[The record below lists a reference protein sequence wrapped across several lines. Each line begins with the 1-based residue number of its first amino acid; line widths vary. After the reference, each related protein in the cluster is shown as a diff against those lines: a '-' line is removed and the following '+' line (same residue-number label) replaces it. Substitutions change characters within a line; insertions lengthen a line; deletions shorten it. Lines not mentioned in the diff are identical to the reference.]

1 MTEIDD
7 LIKDRLIEHI
17 VNRTTDLGT
26 HDLLVPISNFTSPE
40 RAQAELALLRRLP
53 VVAGHRSEIPEPG
66 NYLTRDVLGTP
77 LIMLRQSDGSVASY
91 INMCRHRGGRV
102 ATEEK
107 GSKRN
112 FVCAYHGWVYN
123 RDGGDLVKVPFEH
136 FFGDVDKSC
145 NGLHSVR
152 TEELHGLIW
161 VNFAGAQAPAV
172 SDYLGPEVERQ
183 LKLCELEGAT
193 IFMDHRIPLDMNW
206 KLVLDGAI
214 DILHPQFLH
223 PTGVGKLIET
233 QTTVWLDYGRHG
245 QGFSPRKKMT
255 ALVREGETITSASK
269 FVGSNMFIYPNTQV
283 IAAPDHIEFWTVW
296 PDIDDPAK
304 SVVNIRFLIDPQKLD
319 ERMSGRL
326 NRSWEILKQ
335 AAEDEDW
342 PMASSIQRNAIAHP
356 EGFFRYG
363 RNEQSCAHLH
373 RQLAEDLGSI

>member
-1 MTEIDD
+1 LTDIDD
-7 LIKDRLIEHI
+7 EIRDRLIDHI
-17 VNRTTDLGT
+17 LNRTTDLGT
-26 HDLLVPISNFTSPE
+26 ADLLVPVSNFTSPE
-40 RAQAELALLRRLP
+40 RAAAELGVLRRMP
-53 VVAGHRSEIPEPG
+53 VVAGHRSEVPEPG
-66 NYLTRDVLGTP
+66 SYITREVLGTP
-77 LIMLRQSDGSVASY
+77 LIIVRQSDGTVASY

-102 ATEEK
+102 ATETQGK
-107 GSKRN
+107 KRN
-112 FVCAYHGWVYN
+112 FVCAYHGWVYS
-123 RDGGDLVKVPFEH
+123 RDGGELVKVPFEH

-145 NGLHSVR
+145 NGLRSVR

-161 VNFAGAQAPAV
+161 VNFAGPDATSV
-172 SDYLGPEVERQ
+172 SEYLGPEVERQ
-183 LKLCELEGAT
+183 LKLGELEGAT
-193 IFMDHRIPLDMNW
+193 IFMDHWIPLDMNW

-233 QTTVWLDYGRHG
+233 QTTVWMNYGRHG

-255 ALVREGETITSASK
+255 TLVREGQPIDSASRY
-269 FVGSNMFIYPNTQV
+269 VGSNLYIYPNCQV

-296 PDIDDPAK
+296 PDLKDPAK
-304 SVVNIRFLIDPQKLD
+304 CLVNIRFLIDPEKLD
-319 ERMSGRL
+319 ERMAGRL

-342 PMASSIQRNAIAHP
+342 PMAASIQQNALAHS

-373 RQLAEDLGSI
+373 RQLSEDLGEI